1 MPRGRKPAPVR
12 FRRFVI
18 TLSLHPVAD
27 AALIA
32 ALESAPPG
40 RRAALLREWLR
51 GLRPASPT
59 EPEEAPDLSG
69 LGLDL

>member
-12 FRRFVI
+12 WRRFVV

-32 ALESAPPG
+32 ALEAAPPG
-40 RRAALLREWLR
+40 RRATLLREWLR
-51 GLRPASPT
+51 GLRPISP
-59 EPEEAPDLSG
+59 EPPEEAPDLSG
-69 LGLDL
+69 LGIDL

>member
-40 RRAALLREWLR
+40 RRAALLREW
-51 GLRPASPT
+51 
-59 EPEEAPDLSG
+59 PEEAPDLSG